1 LPSYQ
6 QVIERGYC
14 VHPKASGLASPQ
26 EISMSQTLP
35 LTGKVALVQGGSRG
49 IGAAI
54 VRRLARDGARVAF
67 TYVSS
72 SASAEAL
79 AGEINNAGGQA
90 LALRADSADI
100 QAVQQAVAD
109 TAKAFGGLDILVNN
123 AGVLAVAP
131 VAEFDLADF
140 DRLLAINVR
149 SVFVATQAAVK
160 HMGKGGRIINIGS
173 TNAERMPFAGGAPY
187 AMSKSALVGLTKGL
201 ARDLGPQGITVNNVQ
216 PGPVDTDMNPASGEF
231 AESLIPLMAIGR
243 YGQADEIASFVAYL
257 AGPEAGYIT
266 GASLLADGGF
276 AA

>member
-1 LPSYQ
+1 
-6 QVIERGYC
+6 
-14 VHPKASGLASPQ
+14 
-26 EISMSQTLP
+26 MSQALP

-54 VRRLARDGARVAF
+54 VRRLARDGAKVAF

-109 TAKAFGGLDILVNN
+109 TAKAYGGLDILVNN

-131 VAEFDLADF
+131 VTEFDLADF